1 MRAIHPALLLLATY
15 LAVYLECRVTFLR
28 NVIGVQV
35 DALPAIVVYA
45 SLTSNLATVTL
56 VAFCGG
62 LWFDALSLNPAGVT
76 VFPLLMTGMA
86 LLWFRDLII
95 RDQPYA
101 RQVLG
106 FVAGV
111 TVPALSLLLMLSL
124 GAEPLLGWGT
134 LWTLLVLGLA
144 GALITP
150 VMFAVFDRLRILFEF
165 QPLETTS
172 FREDREIKRGRN

>member
-15 LAVYLECRVTFLR
+15 LAVYLECRITWVRDL
-28 NVIGVQV
+28 IGVQP
-35 DALPAIVVYA
+35 DFLPALVVYA

-56 VAFCGG
+56 LAFCGG
-62 LWFDALSLNPAGVT
+62 LWFDSLSLNPTGVT
-76 VFPLLMTGMA
+76 VFPLLVTGMG
-86 LLWFRDLII
+86 LLWFRDLIL

-106 FVAGV
+106 FAAGV
-111 TVPALSLLLMLSL
+111 AVPALSLLLMLSL
-124 GAEPLLGWGT
+124 GAEPPVGWGT

-144 GALITP
+144 GAGFTP
-150 VMFAVFDRLRILFEF
+150 LVFAVFDRLRKLFEF

-172 FREDREIKRGRN
+172 LREDREIKRGRN